1 MYIFYKTRMQ
11 VIRGKDSVYKNI
23 EIFNIELKYK
33 ESFGTKTKENSK
45 KVFKNSK
52 TSWKIK
58 PRN

>member
-1 MYIFYKTRMQ
+1 MQ